1 MFFHLLSALFMD
13 LLAET
18 MFGVKSHDQ
27 SAFSCSLP
35 ELLLHSFFMPGILLI
50 YRSRLLL
57 LRIINQ
63 NYTVFRISVREI
75 MSELEHS

>member
-1 MFFHLLSALFMD
+1 MYIIKRDFLVTEWICENIRIMFFHLLSAPFLD

-35 ELLLHSFFMPGILLI
+35 ELLHHSF
-50 YRSRLLL
+50 SC
-57 LRIINQ
+57 
-63 NYTVFRISVREI
+63 
-75 MSELEHS
+75 